1 MIKLE
6 EKWILGKKKALF
18 FLIVV
23 LLVLSTASVATAAP
37 SVVFNGNPVIGN
49 APLAVHFEGISNETV
64 LWNWDF
70 GDGSSLNVNPADHT
84 YAIAGN
90 LNKTYS
96 VNLTVTSVNGT
107 TSLNQTN
114 YIKVLPPVTVANFIA
129 DPISGR
135 VPLTVNFTDNSTYGP
150 NSWSWQ
156 FGDGHTNTSSP
167 VPNNTYSGIGMYKVN
182 LTATN
187 PGGSSNKS
195 SVITVNPYANFTSD
209 IQRVIENRPVQFRNI
224 SSVGTS
230 SATDPIVSFLWN
242 FGDGTTSTEQD
253 PVHLYHAGK
262 FTVNLTV
269 TSKSGLT
276 DTISKPN
283 YIISDSGNLN
293 VLRSGING
301 NTYFKA
307 SRYVLQPGQNVNLTA
322 YSTRYP
328 FRYTIF
334 SFDSSG
340 KFETLYTWEIWTNDG
355 RHWPPYSTNLE
366 MISSS
371 IVFPD
376 VFSRPGIYTV
386 KLTVNDSRGSYT
398 VTKPNLIVVR

>member
-37 SVVFNGNPVIGN
+37 DVDFNGDPLTGN
-49 APLAVHFEGISNETV
+49 APLAVHFVGISNETV
-64 LWNWDF
+64 LWSWNF
-70 GDGSSLNVNPADHT
+70 GDGSSSNVNPTDHT

-90 LNKTYS
+90 LNVSYF

-107 TSLNQTN
+107 TSENKTN
-114 YIKVLPPVTVANFIA
+114 YIKVLPPVTVANFTA
-129 DPISGR
+129 DPTSGR
-135 VPLTVNFTDNSTYGP
+135 VPLTVNYTDSSTYGP
-150 NSWSWQ
+150 TSWSWQ
-156 FGDGHTNTSSP
+156 FGDTHFNTTSSHP
-167 VPNNTYSGIGMYKVN
+167 SNVYLGIGRYTVN

-187 PGGSSNKS
+187 PGGSSNKTGT
-195 SVITVNPYANFTSD
+195 IIVNPKANFTSST
-209 IQRVIENRPVQFRNI
+209 QRVIENRPVYFYNT

-230 SATDPIVSFLWN
+230 FATDPIVSYLWN
-242 FGDGTTSTEQD
+242 FGDGNTSTEQN

-269 TSKSGLT
+269 TSLTGLT
-276 DTISKPN
+276 DTISIPG
-283 YIISDSGNLN
+283 YISSDSGNLN

-307 SRYVLQPGQNVNLTA
+307 SRYVLQSGQNVNLTA

-328 FRYTIF
+328 FR
-334 SFDSSG
+334 SNPSG
-340 KFETLYTWEIWTNDG
+340 VGETWYYWDIWTEDG
-355 RHWPPYSTNLE
+355 IWMYSYQTPYATIDSA
-366 MISSS
+366 
-371 IVFPD
+371 VAFPD
-376 VFSRPGIYTV
+376 LSYHPGIYTV
-386 KLTVNDSRGSYT
+386 KLTIYDSRGTYT